1 MRARSPVP
9 ENVVIR
15 HAIDQA
21 RCFVERNS
29 DDSIK
34 CHRANLGGRYVK
46 ELLSH
51 FTHTISLQACISVV
65 LCRGRRAHTGLDRVG
80 ALFPLFGAVAVRDAA
95 GMSIATFWLLL
106 ILQHTDFRQT
116 KAMQLKLDELLRAV
130 EQARIDLVHIEAKPE
145 EQIESLDEEFER
157 LQEQASQRSPSSGAQ
172 P

>member
-1 MRARSPVP
+1 
-9 ENVVIR
+9 
-15 HAIDQA
+15 
-21 RCFVERNS
+21 
-29 DDSIK
+29 
-34 CHRANLGGRYVK
+34 
-46 ELLSH
+46 
-51 FTHTISLQACISVV
+51 
-65 LCRGRRAHTGLDRVG
+65 LDRVG